1 MFGHLHLHTM
11 YSTLDGMGK
20 IDEIFQRAKE
30 LGQEFV
36 AITDHGST
44 SALWEAQKASEKY
57 GIKAILG
64 TEFYI
69 EREIDGKNGHL
80 IALAMNEVGLR
91 NIFKLQEYAYIKNFY
106 KKPRIDFKTL
116 CKHKEGLIILSACLA
131 NDISQFILDGQ
142 ENVASSIADKYK
154 REFGDNF
161 YLEIQ
166 ANTIPEQMVVNKAIM
181 NIGNKLDIKVVATN
195 DVHYVYKE
203 DAFAQEVLLALQMN
217 KKWNDPKRYK
227 FSTNDF
233 WLKSEEEMLSELKH
247 HIGEREAVKALN
259 ITKEIA
265 DKCNAKIEIKNRLP
279 KFYKTANDNQREL
292 LVDLVKEG
300 LKREDRKHLVNDKKF
315 MAEVQNEIDVIDRN
329 GYSDYFLIVSDYVTS
344 ARRNKVIVGDGRGSG
359 AGSKVA
365 WLTGI
370 TEIPPHEYDLIFE
383 RFLADGREP
392 DIDSDFSDQETV
404 FKDLQ
409 SKYGEENVARIVAF
423 GTLTPKAVCRKVL
436 SVFEIDKKDITEVSK
451 LIPDLCESMQKAYD
465 SNKLLLKYK
474 EKYPEEF
481 SIIERLEGVVSH
493 ESQHAGGVIIYPNL
507 SSILPVK
514 SNSEDRSVRI
524 VGFDKYMLEELHHFK
539 FDILGL
545 TTLPIIKYTLDSI
558 ERVTGKQINLKEID
572 LEDKNIYEMLC
583 KGDVSGV
590 FQLSGQK
597 DKVVKQQPKNFRDLI
612 AINAIIRPGVAD
624 FDEYISRRKG
634 SKWEIHPNRMRYM
647 KETEGLIVYQEQYLL
662 DANTFA
668 GWDFA
673 FADKNIRKNKK
684 ILQDEKLREKF
695 INDSVER
702 GYDKQEA
709 EELWNEILS
718 IVSQGYSFNKAHSAS
733 YAVLS
738 YETAWLKYY
747 YPEHFYSAIM
757 TYEDSGT
764 DGQSKIGKYI
774 TECRNNGISI
784 IPPDI
789 NTSFDTFIAGDKTI
803 SYKLTSVNTVGDSA
817 IKSIIGMRP
826 IKSFDDFLERRVKKD
841 VRANVIRNL
850 IKAGCFD
857 FEEPNRGKLMN
868 KFDKIDRGKDFHKS
882 EFNDKIKCQWEKE
895 SLGIYL
901 SSNPLDKYSFEPLE
915 DLQDNS
921 IVVQGGEVIS
931 IKEFKDK
938 NGGLMAFINFETLF
952 GTIKLISFAS
962 VWEKNQSLRDI
973 INSGNIIMVKGRKS
987 NSDMFLE
994 SAEILS

>member
-1 MFGHLHLHTM
+1 M
-11 YSTLDGMGK
+11 
-20 IDEIFQRAKE
+20 A
-30 LGQEFV
+30 
-36 AITDHGST
+36 
-44 SALWEAQKASEKY
+44 
-57 GIKAILG
+57 
-64 TEFYI
+64 
-69 EREIDGKNGHL
+69 NG
-80 IALAMNEVGLR
+80 N
-91 NIFKLQEYAYIKNFY
+91 
-106 KKPRIDFKTL
+106 
-116 CKHKEGLIILSACLA
+116 
-131 NDISQFILDGQ
+131 
-142 ENVASSIADKYK
+142 
-154 REFGDNF
+154 
-161 YLEIQ
+161 
-166 ANTIPEQMVVNKAIM
+166 
-181 NIGNKLDIKVVATN
+181 
-195 DVHYVYKE
+195 
-203 DAFAQEVLLALQMN
+203 
-217 KKWNDPKRYK
+217 
-227 FSTNDF
+227 
-233 WLKSEEEMLSELKH
+233 
-247 HIGEREAVKALN
+247 
-259 ITKEIA
+259 
-265 DKCNAKIEIKNRLP
+265 
-279 KFYKTANDNQREL
+279 
-292 LVDLVKEG
+292 
-300 LKREDRKHLVNDKKF
+300 
-315 MAEVQNEIDVIDRN
+315 
-329 GYSDYFLIVSDYVTS
+329 
-344 ARRNKVIVGDGRGSG
+344 
-359 AGSKVA
+359 
-365 WLTGI
+365 
-370 TEIPPHEYDLIFE
+370 
-383 RFLADGREP
+383 
-392 DIDSDFSDQETV
+392 
-404 FKDLQ
+404 
-409 SKYGEENVARIVAF
+409 AF
-423 GTLTPKAVCRKVL
+423 G
-436 SVFEIDKKDITEVSK
+436 I
-451 LIPDLCESMQKAYD
+451 
-465 SNKLLLKYK
+465 
-474 EKYPEEF
+474 
-481 SIIERLEGVVSH
+481 
-493 ESQHAGGVIIYPNL
+493 
-507 SSILPVK
+507 VK
-514 SNSEDRSVRI
+514 SIKPKTNLINAAKHPNVKTRVKIQSVPI
-524 VGFDKYMLEELHHFK
+524 GIQEKHV
-539 FDILGL
+539 DILGL

-572 LEDKNIYEMLC
+572 LEDENIYEMLC

-634 SKWEIHPNRMRYM
+634 SKWEIHPSRMRYM

-702 GYDKQEA
+702 GYDKKEA

-774 TECRNNGISI
+774 TECRNNGIKI

-817 IKSIIGMRP
+817 IKSIIDMRH

-841 VRANVIRNL
+841 IRANVIRNL

-962 VWEKNQSLRDI
+962 VWEKSQSLRDI

-987 NSDMFLE
+987 NTDMFLE